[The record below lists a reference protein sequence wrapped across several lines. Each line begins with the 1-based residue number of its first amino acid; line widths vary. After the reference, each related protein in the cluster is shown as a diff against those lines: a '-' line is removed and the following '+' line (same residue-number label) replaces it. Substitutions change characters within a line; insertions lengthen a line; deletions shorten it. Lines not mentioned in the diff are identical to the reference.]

1 MKFIK
6 DAKVNIMNL
15 EKAIQIAVTAHSGAK
30 DKGGKPYILHPINVM
45 MRVEKEDE
53 KIVAILHDVVEDTDW
68 TFDALREEGFSE
80 IIIEALKSVTKHN
93 ENEDYEEFVKRSL
106 NNDIGRIV
114 KIADLKEN
122 LDISRIGDLNEKD
135 ILRINKYKK
144 ALKVLNHQK

>member
-1 MKFIK
+1 
-6 DAKVNIMNL
+6 MNL
-15 EKAIQIAVTAHSGAK
+15 EKAIQIAVTAHSGVK
-30 DKGGKPYILHPINVM
+30 DRGGKPYILHPLNVM

>member
-1 MKFIK
+1 
-6 DAKVNIMNL
+6 MNL

-122 LDISRIGDLNEKD
+122 LDISRIGDLNQKD

>member
-1 MKFIK
+1 
-6 DAKVNIMNL
+6 MNL

-53 KIVAILHDVVEDTDW
+53 RIVAILHDVVEDTDW